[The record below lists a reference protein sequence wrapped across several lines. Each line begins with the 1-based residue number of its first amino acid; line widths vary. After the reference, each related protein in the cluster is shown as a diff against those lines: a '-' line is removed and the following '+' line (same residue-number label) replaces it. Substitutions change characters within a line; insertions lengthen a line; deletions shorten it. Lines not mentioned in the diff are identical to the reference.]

1 FLQSL
6 HGNAVSTVPELPLFY
21 TPVDL
26 VDISVEMAGLKFPN
40 PFGLASA
47 TPTTS
52 SSMIR
57 RAFEAGWGFA
67 VTKTFSLDKDIVTN
81 VSPRIV
87 RGITSGPMY
96 GPGQGSFLN
105 IELISEKTAA
115 YWCKSIAELK
125 SDFPN
130 HILIASIM
138 CSYSREDWSEL
149 SKMAEV
155 AGADALELNLSCPHG
170 MGERGM
176 GLACGQ
182 DPELV
187 RNICRWVRQ
196 AVQIPFFA
204 KLTPN
209 VTDIVNIAVAAQE
222 GGADGVTATNTVSGL
237 MGLKADSTPWPAVG
251 GGLRTTYGGVSG
263 NAVRPIALR
272 AVSAIARALPGFP
285 ILATGGI
292 DSAES
297 GLQFL
302 HSGASVLQVCS
313 AIQNQ
318 DFTVIDDYCTGLQ
331 ALLYLKSIEELEDWN
346 GQSPATMR
354 HQKGKPVPR
363 TADLMGKKLPRFG
376 PYLEQRKKIVAE
388 NKIKLKEQ
396 SVASVLPEK
405 KHFIPKKPIPA
416 IKDVIGKA
424 LQYIGT
430 YGELCNT
437 EQVVALIDEE
447 MCINCGKC
455 YMTCNDSGYQAI
467 QFDPKTHLPTV
478 TDSCTGCTLCL
489 SVCPV
494 IDCIRMVSRTTP
506 YEPKRGLPLAVNP
519 VC

>member
-1 FLQSL
+1 
-6 HGNAVSTVPELPLFY
+6 NA
-21 TPVDL
+21 
-26 VDISVEMAGLKFPN
+26 I
-40 PFGLASA
+40 
-47 TPTTS
+47 
-52 SSMIR
+52 
-57 RAFEAGWGFA
+57 
-67 VTKTFSLDKDIVTN
+67 
-81 VSPRIV
+81 
-87 RGITSGPMY
+87 
-96 GPGQGSFLN
+96 
-105 IELISEKTAA
+105 
-115 YWCKSIAELK
+115 
-125 SDFPN
+125 
-130 HILIASIM
+130 
-138 CSYSREDWSEL
+138 
-149 SKMAEV
+149 
-155 AGADALELNLSCPHG
+155 
-170 MGERGM
+170 
-176 GLACGQ
+176 
-182 DPELV
+182 
-187 RNICRWVRQ
+187 
-196 AVQIPFFA
+196 
-204 KLTPN
+204 
-209 VTDIVNIAVAAQE
+209 
-222 GGADGVTATNTVSGL
+222 
-237 MGLKADSTPWPAVG
+237 
-251 GGLRTTYGGVSG
+251 
-263 NAVRPIALR
+263 RPIALR

-363 TADLMGKKLPRFG
+363 IADMMGKKLPSFG
-376 PYLEQRKKIVAE
+376 PYLEQRKKIIAE

-396 SVASVLPEK
+396 SVAAVLPK
-405 KHFIPKKPIPA
+405 KKRFIPKKPIPA
-416 IKDVIGKA
+416 IKDVIGKG

-467 QFDPKTHLPTV
+467 QFDPETHLPAV

-519 VC
+519 VCRVDQSDS